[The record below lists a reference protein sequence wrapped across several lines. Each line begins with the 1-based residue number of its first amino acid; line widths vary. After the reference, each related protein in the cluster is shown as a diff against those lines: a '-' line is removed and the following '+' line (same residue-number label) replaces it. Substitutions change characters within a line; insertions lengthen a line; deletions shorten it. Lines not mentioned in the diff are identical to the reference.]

1 VVPVPSAAT
10 VPAAAVKVVAN
21 HPAAVGQGAG
31 RVGPHSSAAE
41 GITAHALTGD
51 SLEVGPREFARAT
64 RKASGTEIP
73 GCATIE
79 RATAIKPAAS
89 IERESTVD
97 AATIDAAITAE
108 VAGAA
113 AKITAA
119 AEITAVA
126 EITSAEI
133 TSAKVAAT
141 EVASTATEVAS
152 TATEVTSTTAEP
164 AAAHGPA
171 STATK
176 ASTAVAAT
184 TAMRP
189 GDRRGRHLARDHG
202 RHDHNSEP
210 LSKLHWLMHR
220 LFSETGWGRQI
231 SIYKSEHSAHLLERQ
246 WRGVGQVHAVDPSL
260 DHVRRRLPLA

>member
-1 VVPVPSAAT
+1 MVAIPSAAT
-10 VPAAAVKVVAN
+10 VPAAVVKVVAN
-21 HPAAVGQGAG
+21 RAAAVSQGAG
-31 RVGPHSSAAE
+31 RVGPHRSAAE
-41 GITAHALTGD
+41 GITTHALTSD
-51 SLEVGPREFARAT
+51 SLEVGPRDFARAT
-64 RKASGTEIP
+64 CKAPGTKISGRT
-73 GCATIE
+73 TVE
-79 RATAIKPAAS
+79 RTAAVEPAAS
-89 IERESTVD
+89 IERAAAVDAATVH

-113 AKITAA
+113 AKITA
-119 AEITAVA
+119 VA
-126 EITSAEI
+126 EITSAE
-133 TSAKVAAT
+133 VATA
-141 EVASTATEVAS
+141 EVTT

-202 RHDHNSEP
+202 RHDHDSEP
-210 LSKLHWLMHR
+210 TSGLRQPMHR
-220 LFSETGWGRQI
+220 VFSETGCGHKL
-231 SIYKSEHSAHLLERQ
+231 SINRSSLHSAHLLERQ
-246 WRGVGQVHAVDPSL
+246 WRGVGQVHAVDPPL

>member
-1 VVPVPSAAT
+1 V
-10 VPAAAVKVVAN
+10 VKVVAN
-21 HPAAVGQGAG
+21 RAAAVGQGAG
-31 RVGPHSSAAE
+31 RVGPHRSAAE

-51 SLEVGPREFARAT
+51 SLEVGPRKFARAT

-73 GCATIE
+73 GRTTVERTAAVEPTASIE
-79 RATAIKPAAS
+79 RATAVDAA
-89 IERESTVD
+89 TVD

-113 AKITAA
+113 K
-119 AEITAVA
+119 ITAVA
-126 EITSAEI
+126 EITSAE
-133 TSAKVAAT
+133 VATA
-141 EVASTATEVAS
+141 EVTTTTAEVTATA
-152 TATEVTSTTAEP
+152 AEP

-202 RHDHNSEP
+202 RHDHDSEP
-210 LSKLHWLMHR
+210 TSGLRQPMHR
-220 LFSETGWGRQI
+220 VFSETGCGHKLFINR
-231 SIYKSEHSAHLLERQ
+231 SSLHSAHLLECQRC
-246 WRGVGQVHAVDPSL
+246 GVGQVHAVDPPL
-260 DHVRRRLPLA
+260 DHVRRRLPVA

>member
-1 VVPVPSAAT
+1 MIPVPSAAT
-10 VPAAAVKVVAN
+10 VPAAVVKVVAN
-21 HPAAVGQGAG
+21 RAAAVGQGTG

-41 GITAHALTGD
+41 GITAHARIGD
-51 SLEVGPREFARAT
+51 PLEVGPREFT
-64 RKASGTEIP
+64 RTACKASGTEIP

-79 RATAIKPAAS
+79 RTTAVKPAAS
-89 IERESTVD
+89 IERASTVD

-113 AKITAA
+113 AKITA
-119 AEITAVA
+119 VA
-126 EITSAEI
+126 EITSAKI

-141 EVASTATEVAS
+141 EVASTATEV
-152 TATEVTSTTAEP
+152 TSTTAKVTATAAEP
-164 AAAHGPA
+164 AAAHGA
-171 STATK
+171 AATATK
-176 ASTAVAAT
+176 ASTAMAAT

-202 RHDHNSEP
+202 RHDHHSEP

-246 WRGVGQVHAVDPSL
+246 RRGVGQIHTVDPPL